1 MKRIN
6 ALYGDGEI
14 FIHAFRNGILPL
26 PTEGTGHM
34 DILSWVDNVFIPLSL
49 KILSP
54 KNCLKNYQWLLHK

>member
-14 FIHAFRNGILPL
+14 FIHASRNDILPL

-34 DILSWVDNVFIPLSL
+34 DILSWVDNVFIHLSL
-49 KILSP
+49 KTLSP
-54 KNCLKNYQWLLHK
+54 KNCLKNYQ